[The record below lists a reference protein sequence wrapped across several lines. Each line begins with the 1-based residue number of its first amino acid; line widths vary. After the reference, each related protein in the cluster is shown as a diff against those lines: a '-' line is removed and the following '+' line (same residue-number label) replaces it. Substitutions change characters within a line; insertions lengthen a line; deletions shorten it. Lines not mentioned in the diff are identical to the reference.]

1 MGAVLITVG
10 VLVAAVAYHCKRNRE
25 EHRARMVAARRHAVN
40 EEMFNESI
48 RRHQGPMP
56 GQFILLS
63 VNMCV
68 VTTVRGEY
76 ACNLYVP
83 LTCFFN
89 CMY

>member
-25 EHRARMVAARRHAVN
+25 ENRARMVAARRHAVN

-63 VNMCV
+63 VQHTCSNDSTH
-68 VTTVRGEY
+68 VTY
-76 ACNLYVP
+76 
-83 LTCFFN
+83 
-89 CMY
+89 MYR